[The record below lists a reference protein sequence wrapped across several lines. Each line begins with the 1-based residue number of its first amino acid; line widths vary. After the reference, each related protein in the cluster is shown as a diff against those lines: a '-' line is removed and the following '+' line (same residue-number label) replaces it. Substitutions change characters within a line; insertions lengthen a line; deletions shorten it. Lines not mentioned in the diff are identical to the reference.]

1 MVSFYVQIFFVL
13 YIIYVNSI
21 YMLFKKLKVKKN
33 LNLIKGKVKA
43 IQWRKTA
50 DFTFLISK

>member
-13 YIIYVNSI
+13 YIIYINSI
-21 YMLFKKLKVKKN
+21 YMLKELKVKRKF
-33 LNLIKGKVKA
+33 NLIKSE
-43 IQWRKTA
+43 RKTA